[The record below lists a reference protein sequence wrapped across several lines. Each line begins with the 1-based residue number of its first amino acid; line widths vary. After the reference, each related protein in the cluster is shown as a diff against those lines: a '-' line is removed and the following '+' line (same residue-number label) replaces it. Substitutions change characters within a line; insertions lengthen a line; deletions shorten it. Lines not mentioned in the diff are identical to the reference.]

1 MQLHCALHAGV
12 GAAGRGAGTTS
23 IYGQKLASTSWT
35 TRASRFHP
43 FVGQLASTERRRSAE
58 RSIAGRARPPKK
70 RPLSRS
76 TAHLARLRDRSVEE
90 KWKMPPFW
98 FLPGSRLSLSNNC
111 RRCQPLSFPPVWPR
125 LRLRFPRRPLAGI
138 YPRIV
143 GTTNGG
149 TKLARARRG
158 PMCVCTRRRGSKV
171 RKGAGGGSVAFLLP
185 PGSRLLFGGEKRE
198 SDSSLQDATEYRRQ
212 RCDTSDG
219 RGFYFL
225 ASFV

>member
-1 MQLHCALHAGV
+1 MQLQCALHAGV

-76 TAHLARLRDRSVEE
+76 TARLRDRSVEE

-98 FLPGSRLSLSNNC
+98 FLPGSLSQIIADAGSLCLSRLFGHACASGSHGGRSPESIPALSAPQTEEARASTSGPMCVRAC
-111 RRCQPLSFPPVWPR
+111 RA
-125 LRLRFPRRPLAGI
+125 RRPRKQGGRICGVSAAAGFA
-138 YPRIV
+138 
-143 GTTNGG
+143 
-149 TKLARARRG
+149 LARAR
-158 PMCVCTRRRGSKV
+158 
-171 RKGAGGGSVAFLLP
+171 LL
-185 PGSRLLFGGEKRE
+185 SGGENGER
-198 SDSSLQDATEYRRQ
+198 AIPPIP
-212 RCDTSDG
+212 
-219 RGFYFL
+219 F
-225 ASFV
+225 A